1 MSHSFV
7 GVRICGRYH
16 RDLFLSQAFDRWTL
30 ISPCWPRGHVF
41 SGLERCSHCRPSIFG
56 SWVHTNTRKKLVFV
70 WRPYDGY
77 IVTSPENTYPRG
89 KHEEIKVH
97 RSNACDQ
104 FHQHQQTNNHL
115 PSYLNSLYTKRSQ
128 QIRLESQI
136 LAWDRHNNVKTSFTF
151 LPNYPYFFQCQ
162 SKVTLTYPFLHFY
175 ILSSFHILL
184 NLFSS

>member
-77 IVTSPENTYPRG
+77 IVTSPENMYPVANTR
-89 KHEEIKVH
+89 KL
-97 RSNACDQ
+97 RSIGQMPVVFISYKKKFKNKKQSPYCRYNAYEFFSFCV
-104 FHQHQQTNNHL
+104 NN
-115 PSYLNSLYTKRSQ
+115 
-128 QIRLESQI
+128 
-136 LAWDRHNNVKTSFTF
+136 
-151 LPNYPYFFQCQ
+151 
-162 SKVTLTYPFLHFY
+162 
-175 ILSSFHILL
+175 
-184 NLFSS
+184 